1 MICILGAGISGLSL
15 AYKLKQAGKDFI
27 LLEADSEVGGKIKS
41 RQKASYTYELGP
53 NTVLINNGAIKEL
66 IDELGLK
73 NQIIEPDEQAIKS
86 RFVLKNGNIEAIPNS
101 LKSTIKSNLFGW
113 ATLGNILAEPFK
125 KAKKGGKEESLAEFS
140 KRRFGKQ
147 IYEDLITPF
156 VTGIYAG
163 DPEKMSIDFTLSILK
178 EAEEKHGSILKGM
191 PKLLK
196 QKKAANEKY
205 QLPKQKIF
213 TFKTGLQTL
222 AKAIA
227 LEIKDSIELNASVF
241 QIEETDGSYKVHYRQ
256 NEEQKT
262 IQAQKVISTLPASVL
277 ANLIHEQKTSLNQSL
292 KKISY
297 VPATVTHLAYDKEQL
312 HFKKEAFG
320 ILSRKAEQ
328 VPFLGVLFNSKFFP
342 HQAPQNKVLI
352 TIISG
357 GYRQADFIERDKKE
371 IQEEIHQ
378 SLVKLKVVE
387 GNYELAESYHW
398 PKAIP
403 QYELGH
409 QNILDQIATF
419 EAKNPNFLIAGNF
432 LKGISVS
439 DCIENSFKLAEKLK

>member
-27 LLEADSEVGGKIKS
+27 LLEADAEVGGKIKS
-41 RQKASYTYELGP
+41 RQQGAYTYELGP
-53 NTVLINNGAIKEL
+53 NTVLINNGSIKEL

-73 NQIIEPDEQAIKS
+73 EQIIEPDEQAIKS
-86 RFVLKNGNIEAIPNS
+86 RFVLKNGNIEAIPTS
-101 LKSTIKSNLFGW
+101 LKSAIKSNLIGW
-113 ATLGNILAEPFK
+113 GTLASLLTEPFK
-125 KAKKGGKEESLAEFS
+125 KAKQNGKEESLAEFS

-178 EAEEKHGSILKGM
+178 QAEEKYGSILKGM

-205 QLPKQKIF
+205 QLPRQKIF
-213 TFKTGLQTL
+213 TFKKGLQTL
-222 AKAIA
+222 ARAIA
-227 LEIKDSIELNASVF
+227 SELDEAVKLNAQVF
-241 QIEETDGSYKVHYRQ
+241 KIEKKEGRYAVHFKHK
-256 NEEQKT
+256 NEQKT
-262 IQAQKVISTLPASVL
+262 VLADQVVSTLPAAVL
-277 ANLIHEQKTSLNQSL
+277 ADLIETENPTLSQSL
-292 KKISY
+292 KKVSY
-297 VPATVTHLAYDKEQL
+297 VPATVTHLAYDKQQL
-312 HFKKEAFG
+312 NFKKEAFG
-320 ILSRKAEQ
+320 ILSRKSEQ

-342 HQAPQNKVLI
+342 HQAPENKVLI
-352 TIISG
+352 TVISG
-357 GYRQADFIERDKKE
+357 GYRQADFIHRAKTE
-371 IQEEIHQ
+371 IQAEIHQ
-378 SLVKLKVVE
+378 SLIRLNVVQGDFE
-387 GNYELAESYHW
+387 FASCYHW

-409 QNILDQIATF
+409 QEILDQIAEF

-439 DCIENSFKLAEKLK
+439 DCIENSFKLAVSLK

>member
-1 MICILGAGISGLSL
+1 
-15 AYKLKQAGKDFI
+15 
-27 LLEADSEVGGKIKS
+27 
-41 RQKASYTYELGP
+41 
-53 NTVLINNGAIKEL
+53 LINNGSIKEL

-73 NQIIEPDEQAIKS
+73 EQIIEPDEQAIKS
-86 RFVLKNGNIEAIPNS
+86 RFVLKNGNIEAIPTS
-101 LKSTIKSNLFGW
+101 LKSAIKSNLIGW
-113 ATLGNILAEPFK
+113 GTLASILSEPFK
-125 KAKKGGKEESLAEFS
+125 KAKRNGKEESLAEFS
-140 KRRFGKQ
+140 KRRFGNQ

-196 QKKAANEKY
+196 LKKASNEKH
-205 QLPKQKIF
+205 QLPEQKIF
-213 TFKTGLQTL
+213 TFKRGLQTL

-227 LEIKDSIELNASVF
+227 SELDEAVKLNAQVF
-241 QIEETDGSYKVHYRQ
+241 KIEKKEGSYAVHFKHK
-256 NEEQKT
+256 NEQKT
-262 IQAQKVISTLPASVL
+262 VLADQVVSTLPAAVL
-277 ANLIHEQKTSLNQSL
+277 ADLIETENPTLSQSL
-292 KKISY
+292 KKVSY
-297 VPATVTHLAYDKEQL
+297 VPATVTHLAYDKQQL
-312 HFKKEAFG
+312 NFKKEAFG
-320 ILSRKAEQ
+320 ILSRKSEQ

-342 HQAPQNKVLI
+342 HQAPKNKVLI
-352 TIISG
+352 TVISG
-357 GYRQADFIERDKKE
+357 GYRQADFIHRAKTE

-378 SLVKLKVVE
+378 SLIRLNVVQGDFE
-387 GNYELAESYHW
+387 FASCYHW

-409 QNILDQIATF
+409 QDILDQIAEF

-439 DCIENSFKLAEKLK
+439 DCIENSFKLAVSLK